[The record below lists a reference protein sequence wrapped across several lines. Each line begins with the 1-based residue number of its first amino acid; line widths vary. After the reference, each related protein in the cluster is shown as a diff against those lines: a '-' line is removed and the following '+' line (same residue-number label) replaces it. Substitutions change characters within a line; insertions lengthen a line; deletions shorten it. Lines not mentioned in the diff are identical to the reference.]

1 MENNLVENAEYEI
14 GSINI
19 GFYGRVVTYEGPESM
34 SLEEEVSSSAVIKD
48 VQESI
53 DSIVTHLCQ
62 QDIFL
67 QSANFYFKYS
77 KDELYLLFATNI
89 KTKPSNNTEL
99 AMDREVFLKIPDEID
114 LHSNFTHNPQ
124 SKSLFR
130 PIGPKDVRVP
140 PISAKPDASYRS
152 LVSQK
157 RVKQYCPF

>member
-1 MENNLVENAEYEI
+1 M
-14 GSINI
+14 NI

-114 LHSNFTHNPQ
+114 LYSNFTHNPQ
-124 SKSLFR
+124 NKSLFR
-130 PIGPKDVRVP
+130 PIGPKDVRVR
-140 PISAKPDASYRS
+140 PISAKPDVSYRS